1 MKHPPEQFTD
11 DEARD
16 MVDEFIIGKRER

>member
-11 DEARD
+11 DEARI
-16 MVDEFIIGKRER
+16 MVDEFIDGKRER

>member
-11 DEARD
+11 DEAME
-16 MVDEFIIGKRER
+16 MVEEFIEGVRER